1 MTEIEREVNM
11 RTNFLRFILVMLLIV
26 TITAC
31 SQTGQPTEIEM
42 PAEPIETAAPPSETI
57 KPASWWQSAVFYEIF
72 VRSFFDSNGDG
83 IGDFK
88 GLTEKIDYLND
99 GDPGT
104 TDDLGITG
112 IWLMPI
118 FPATSYHGY
127 DVLDYMA
134 VNPEYGTMDE
144 FKAFLEAA
152 HRRGIHVIID
162 YVINHT
168 SVDHP
173 WFQSAVKD
181 SNSPYRD
188 YYIWSDTFPGYGG
201 PWGETVWH
209 KTARGDYYYGVF
221 WSGMPDLNYR
231 TPAVREEIN
240 KITAFWLKDVGVDG
254 FRIDGARHL
263 IEDGQVQANSAET
276 HEYLKEFYQYAK
288 SINPEAMIVG
298 EVWDGSFSASQYVK
312 NQELDMVFGFDLAG
326 GLIKSVHQPDAKL
339 LGFWI
344 SSEMKQ
350 YPPYTLGT
358 FLTNHDMNRVS
369 NQLMSDPE
377 KMKNAGMVLLTLG
390 GVPYIYYGEEI
401 GMSGAKPD
409 EQIRTP
415 MQWSSA
421 ANAGFSTGTGAWIE
435 VNADYETLNVELESA
450 DPTSLLNLYRS
461 LIQLRVKVP
470 ALTSGDYRPINT
482 GSSRIYAAVREMEGQ
497 SILIV
502 MNLGNKPVSDYS
514 IDLDLILP
522 AGTYTA
528 APLLGEGIMAPVTL
542 DAGGEMA
549 DYKPVDELPANAR
562 LILELLPVK

>member
-1 MTEIEREVNM
+1 M